1 MVKNLSNVDRA
12 IRVLLALA
20 MASLYFF
27 GVISGTAAI
36 ILLILAAVFI
46 ATSVI
51 GFCPIY
57 AALGLRTLAKH

>member
-27 GVISGTAAI
+27 GVISGTTAI
-36 ILLILAAVFI
+36 ILLVIAAVFV
-46 ATSVI
+46 ATSII

-57 AALGLRTLAKH
+57 AALGIRTLVRH